1 MTEEELADIMMD
13 EAQTRLKLNIM
24 KVERTIGMLNGVH
37 NYLDELK
44 SELKD
49 LEDFINKW
57 WGEE

>member
-1 MTEEELADIMMD
+1 MTEEELADVMMD
-13 EAQTRLKLNIM
+13 EAQTRLKLSIM

-37 NYLDELK
+37 NCLDELK

-49 LEDFINKW
+49 LEDLTNKW